1 MQGGRSVPQAAPGGA
16 RPCNGKAVP
25 NQGELRYDRR
35 TRAGGRTHIRGACHE
50 SAVRLPDKNGKGEK
64 YKMQTNSLGLTSSPA
79 ELIFYGA
86 FALAGIVML
95 IHFMR
100 SGKPVTT
107 ALKGMASGGLGLV
120 LLHFF
125 GEQIGLALP
134 LNLFTVFISLT
145 LGLPGTAAMAVIE
158 LLTR

>member
-1 MQGGRSVPQAAPGGA
+1 
-16 RPCNGKAVP
+16 
-25 NQGELRYDRR
+25 
-35 TRAGGRTHIRGACHE
+35 
-50 SAVRLPDKNGKGEK
+50 
-64 YKMQTNSLGLTSSPA
+64 MQTIGLGLTRSPA

-86 FALAGIVML
+86 FALAGAVML

-100 SGKPVTT
+100 SGKPFKA
-107 ALKGMASGGLGLV
+107 ALKGMASSGLGLV

-125 GEQIGLALP
+125 GGQFGLALP

-145 LGLPGTAAMAVIE
+145 LGLPGTAAMAIIE

>member
-1 MQGGRSVPQAAPGGA
+1 
-16 RPCNGKAVP
+16 
-25 NQGELRYDRR
+25 
-35 TRAGGRTHIRGACHE
+35 
-50 SAVRLPDKNGKGEK
+50 
-64 YKMQTNSLGLTSSPA
+64 MQTNGLGLTYTPA

-86 FALAGIVML
+86 LALAGAVML

-100 SGKPVTT
+100 SGKP
-107 ALKGMASGGLGLV
+107 AAAAFKGMASGGLGLV

-125 GEQIGLALP
+125 GGQIGLALP

-145 LGLPGTAAMAVIE
+145 LGLPGTAAMAAIE

>member
-1 MQGGRSVPQAAPGGA
+1 
-16 RPCNGKAVP
+16 
-25 NQGELRYDRR
+25 
-35 TRAGGRTHIRGACHE
+35 
-50 SAVRLPDKNGKGEK
+50 
-64 YKMQTNSLGLTSSPA
+64 MQTNGLGMTCTPA

-86 FALAGIVML
+86 LALAGIVML

-100 SGKPVTT
+100 SGKPVIT
-107 ALKGMASGGLGLV
+107 AFKGMASGGLGLV

-125 GEQIGLALP
+125 GEHIGLALP
-134 LNLFTVFISLT
+134 LNLFTAFISLT

>member
-1 MQGGRSVPQAAPGGA
+1 
-16 RPCNGKAVP
+16 
-25 NQGELRYDRR
+25 
-35 TRAGGRTHIRGACHE
+35 
-50 SAVRLPDKNGKGEK
+50 
-64 YKMQTNSLGLTSSPA
+64 MQTNGLGMTCTPV

-86 FALAGIVML
+86 LALAGVVML

-107 ALKGMASGGLGLV
+107 AFKGMASGGLGLV

-125 GEQIGLALP
+125 GEHIGLALP
-134 LNLFTVFISLT
+134 LNLFTAFISLT